1 MDTRHIRRAAAAILA
16 VALIGGALPYNGGSP
31 LLGTAVVAHAE
42 SHVTF
47 DEETGLLTLS
57 GNITKDDLKNY
68 KYNSKVKKV
77 VALEGTVL
85 PENSKDLFSFVRAE
99 SIDLSKADT
108 HNVKNMSR
116 MFYSCEQL
124 TELDISG
131 FDTSHVTDM
140 NAMFQYCNILAE
152 LDVSGFDT
160 RNVTDMSWMFH
171 NCRALTELD
180 VRNIN
185 TDSVVSM
192 SNMFSSCTG
201 IESLDVKGF
210 HTDKVKGFDHMF
222 DNCTKLKSID
232 VSNFYT
238 VSATNMY
245 CMFHNCTSLESLD
258 ISNFKTSN
266 VTNMGHMF
274 SASKNLKWIEFG
286 EFDTSAVTSMAY
298 MFNNCSSLES
308 LDLRFNT
315 SNVTNMGDMFSGC
328 SNLKQLYLHSFD
340 TSNVTDMG
348 YMFNGCSVLHELDL
362 NNFNTEKVMDMD
374 RMFNGCSQ
382 LYKLDLSGF
391 STGSVTLM
399 DYMFNDCTNLEEL
412 DISSFDTSNVKST
425 NSMFKNC
432 KKLGYTDFS
441 GFDLSNVP
449 NSKEMFTGCDA
460 MKPYIVT
467 AAANNATLNSSI
479 GLNFYITRPERLDK
493 IVISGPNGDV
503 ETDLSDCEMIN
514 NYYKI
519 TYPLNAS
526 QGSSDV
532 TMKAYDYDGNRLI
545 VANTSNG
552 LLDHSQST
560 TTLDNY
566 LAAVFSNE
574 TLSEEVRDLANRL
587 RRLCTAA
594 DGYFND
600 TAVFYPPANLSEAD
614 KDFINSKKLK
624 NGAEKYKISVVLNS
638 DTAIRF
644 YYDGE
649 ENTADFG
656 GKTITAKT
664 GKYGKYFEIPGIAA
678 HQLFNDYTI
687 RIGNKDYVLNTMAY
701 VQRVFENGDLGS
713 KLYGVCEMFYAYGK
727 AAYDYNNSLKET
739 T

>member
-1 MDTRHIRRAAAAILA
+1 
-16 VALIGGALPYNGGSP
+16 
-31 LLGTAVVAHAE
+31 
-42 SHVTF
+42 
-47 DEETGLLTLS
+47 
-57 GNITKDDLKNY
+57 
-68 KYNSKVKKV
+68 
-77 VALEGTVL
+77 
-85 PENSKDLFSFVRAE
+85 
-99 SIDLSKADT
+99 
-108 HNVKNMSR
+108 
-116 MFYSCEQL
+116 
-124 TELDISG
+124 
-131 FDTSHVTDM
+131 
-140 NAMFQYCNILAE
+140 
-152 LDVSGFDT
+152 
-160 RNVTDMSWMFH
+160 
-171 NCRALTELD
+171 
-180 VRNIN
+180 
-185 TDSVVSM
+185 
-192 SNMFSSCTG
+192 
-201 IESLDVKGF
+201 
-210 HTDKVKGFDHMF
+210 
-222 DNCTKLKSID
+222 SID

-274 SASKNLKWIEFG
+274 SGSKKLKNIELG
-286 EFDTSAVTSMAY
+286 NFDTSNVETMVY
-298 MFNNCSSLES
+298 MFSNCSSLER
-308 LDLRFNT
+308 LDLCFNT
-315 SNVTNMGDMFSGC
+315 SNVTNMRDMFSGC

-348 YMFNGCSVLHELDL
+348 YMFSGCSVLHELDL

-594 DGYFND
+594 DGYFNG
-600 TAVFYPPANLSEAD
+600 TSAFYPPANLSEAD

-664 GKYGKYFEIPGIAA
+664 GKYGKYFEIPDIAA

-687 RIGNKDYVLNTMAY
+687 RIGNKDYVLNTMSY